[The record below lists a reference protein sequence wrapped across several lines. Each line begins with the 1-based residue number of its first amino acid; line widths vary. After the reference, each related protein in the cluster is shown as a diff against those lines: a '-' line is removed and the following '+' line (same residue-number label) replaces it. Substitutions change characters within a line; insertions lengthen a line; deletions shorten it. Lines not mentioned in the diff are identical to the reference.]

1 MKTFLITALGLM
13 ISLTTYSQ
21 SSMPAKIYQTMVDST
36 TSIDVVFYDEDGG
49 SISADG
55 KDVSFFNYFFSK
67 EASVKAKA
75 KAGGSVM
82 WLIKGREYLSGTF
95 YLGDSTGYLVTKKD
109 DKEYVNKITPTGFNF
124 LNGGYK
130 KH

>member
-1 MKTFLITALGLM
+1 MH
-13 ISLTTYSQ
+13 
-21 SSMPAKIYQTMVDST
+21 DST
-36 TSIDVVFYDEDGG
+36 NSIDVVFYDQDGG

-67 EASVKAKA
+67 EAAAKIKA

-82 WLIKGREYLSGTF
+82 WLINGREFLSGTF
-95 YLGDSTGYLVTKKD
+95 YLSDSTGYLVTKKD

-130 KH
+130 RR

>member
-1 MKTFLITALGLM
+1 MKTILLAALCSL
-13 ISLTTYSQ
+13 ISLAGSAQ
-21 SSMPAKIYQTMVDST
+21 SPMPAKVYQTMRDSS
-36 TSIDVVFYDEDGG
+36 TSIDVVFYDEEGG
-49 SISADG
+49 SITADG
-55 KDVSFFNYFFSK
+55 KDVSFFNYFFSN
-67 EASVKAKA
+67 EAAVRTKA

-82 WLIKGREYLSGTF
+82 WLVKGREYLSGTF
-95 YLGDSTGYLVTKKD
+95 YLSDSTGYLVTKKD